1 MSTDM
6 GQLVLRSSKL
16 GGGELL
22 DNANARID
30 ELRFLRQERAAII
43 RAFTKDGFRKP
54 YDSEPLSAYVNSF
67 VAAQMR
73 SVRDALEGNDR
84 R

>member
-1 MSTDM
+1 MTGDLFPQSD
-6 GQLVLRSSKL
+6 
-16 GGGELL
+16 
-22 DNANARID
+22 AD
-30 ELRFLRQERAAII
+30 ELRFLRQEQRAII
-43 RAFTKDGFRKP
+43 RAFTKDGFRRP

>member
-1 MSTDM
+1 MSHDVGMTGALFGRM
-6 GQLVLRSSKL
+6 
-16 GGGELL
+16 
-22 DNANARID
+22 AAD
-30 ELRFLRQERAAII
+30 ELRFLRQERDRII
-43 RAFTKDGFRKP
+43 RTFTEDGFRKP